1 MPKYPCLASL
11 LITAGSFLSSVVF
24 GAGPTFISG
33 NQSGTFSLS
42 NSPYIV
48 TSDIVVPFGQ
58 TLSIEAG
65 VEVQFTNSNI
75 GAFVDGTLIAQGTA
89 ANPILFTSDKVTK
102 QPGQWKVLCFRAGAN
117 SVLTRDQSASSSSA
131 RISGNDV

>member
-1 MPKYPCLASL
+1 MPKHPSLSL
-11 LITAGSFLSSVVF
+11 LISTATFLASIALGSS
-24 GAGPTFISG
+24 PTFISG
-33 NQSGTFSLS
+33 NQSGTLSLT

-58 TLSIEAG
+58 TLTIEAG

-75 GAFVDGTLIAQGTA
+75 GAFVDGTLIAHGTA

-117 SVLTRDQSASSSSA
+117 
-131 RISGNDV
+131 